1 MTTVY
6 ALVPIKPFGRAKARL
21 AGVATPAQR
30 RALARAMAGQAL
42 QAANAARGVERVFA
56 LCGDREGCELARRS
70 GATPLHERG
79 HASLSRRLMRAVDTL
94 GAAGASAALYLASD
108 LPGVSASDLD
118 WLIAHHRG
126 GVTLVAA
133 ERDGGT
139 NALLCDLPRPI
150 GFAFGPASAA
160 RHLARARRAGV
171 AARRLRRHALARDLD
186 TATDLDRFAREHR
199 WTAWAS

>member
-1 MTTVY
+1 MTAVY
-6 ALVPIKPFGRAKARL
+6 ALVPIKPFGRAKVRL

-30 RALARAMAGQAL
+30 SALAQAMARRAL
-42 QAANAARGVERVFA
+42 QAACAAQSVERVFA
-56 LCGDREGCELARRS
+56 LCGDREGCELARRC
-70 GATPLHERG
+70 GATPLRERG
-79 HASLSRRLMRAVDTL
+79 HISLSRRLMEAIDTL
-94 GAAGASAALYLASD
+94 GAAGAGAAFYLAAD
-108 LPGVSASDLD
+108 LPDVSASDLD

-171 AARRLRRHALARDLD
+171 AARRLQRSTLARDLD
-186 TATDLDRFAREHR
+186 TAADLDRFANERR
-199 WTAWAS
+199 WSV